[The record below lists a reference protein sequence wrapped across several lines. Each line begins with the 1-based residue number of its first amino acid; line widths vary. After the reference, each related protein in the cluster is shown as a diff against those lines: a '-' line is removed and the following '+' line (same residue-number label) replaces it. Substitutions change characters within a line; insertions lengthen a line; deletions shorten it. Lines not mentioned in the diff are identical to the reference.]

1 MIVFNNCM
9 AFIQGDLLLS
19 KTAAD
24 IHTAGTQNSS
34 SRLLFRTLAVHRMAL
49 NKGAFDSSSLGNFEI
64 CPEMHATTK
73 MAKKGT

>member
-9 AFIQGDLLLS
+9 AFIQGDLFLS

-49 NKGAFDSSSLGNFEI
+49 NKGAFDSSSLGNFLNEN
-64 CPEMHATTK
+64 EGSEATWVLQ
-73 MAKKGT
+73 GT